1 VFRYGKNVNRYE
13 AVLSHGGPSLHGR
26 TVMLVDLD
34 YFFAQAEEKRHL
46 AIRDKPV
53 VVCVYSGRSKDSG
66 AVSTANYVARRLGV
80 HSGMPIA
87 LAKRKLQNI
96 EAVFLPVDY
105 AFYEEI
111 SERIMNVL
119 KTYADTFEQVGIDE
133 AYLDISQ
140 RTKGNY
146 EEAAELAQS
155 IKKEIELQHGLT
167 CSIGIGPNKLIAK
180 IAADTNKPNGVTIV
194 TPDKVTEFLSPL
206 PVDRLLGVGAKTREK
221 MRALEIATIG
231 DLAKCNVQRLVD
243 VFGKKLGTYFHDASA
258 GIDDEPVRER
268 GEAESISRIS
278 TLKEDT
284 RELRLILER
293 TDKQC
298 EEIHADLERSGFNF
312 KTVTIMAVMKD
323 MSIRSRS
330 GSLENRT
337 DKLETLKE
345 TVRELLERFLTES
358 DLDVRRVGVKVS
370 SLSRGEKSQRQL
382 TNFIEQ
388 AQK

>member
-1 VFRYGKNVNRYE
+1 
-13 AVLSHGGPSLHGR
+13 LHGR
-26 TVMLVDLD
+26 TVLLVDLD
-34 YFFAQAEEKRHL
+34 YFFAQAEEKRNP

-53 VVCVYSGRSKDSG
+53 IVCVYSGRSKDSG
-66 AVSTANYVARRLGV
+66 AVSTANYIARKLGI

-87 LAKRKLQNI
+87 LAKRKLQNV
-96 EAVFLPVDY
+96 EAIFLPVNH

-111 SERIMNVL
+111 SGRIMNVL
-119 KTYADTFEQVGIDE
+119 KAYAGTFEQVGIDE

-146 EEAAELAQS
+146 EEAAELAQR
-155 IKKEIELQHGLT
+155 IKKEIELQCDLT

-194 TPDKVTEFLSPL
+194 TPNKVTEFLSPL

-231 DLAKCNVQRLVD
+231 DLAKCNVQRLVE
-243 VFGKKLGTYFHDASA
+243 VFGRKLGLYFHNASA

-268 GEAESISRIS
+268 GEAESMSRIS

-293 TDKQC
+293 TDQQC
-298 EEIHADLERSGFNF
+298 EEIHADLERSRFSF
-312 KTVTIMAVMKD
+312 KTVTIMVVMKD

-330 GSLENRT
+330 RSLENHT
-337 DKLETLKE
+337 NKMEALKE
-345 TVRELLERFLTES
+345 TVRELLGKFLSES

-370 SLSRGEKSQRQL
+370 NLSTSEKSQRQL
-382 TNFIEQ
+382 TNFIEKT
-388 AQK
+388 QK